1 MIGIRFAS
9 LAQVEPWN
17 WNHTFFK
24 NQVADHVG
32 TRTQDECILHF
43 LQLPIQD
50 PFLEDGGGGTN
61 EGASNVLGPLS
72 YQPVPFSQSGNP
84 VRFHILQNH
93 ISIL

>member
-1 MIGIRFAS
+1 
-9 LAQVEPWN
+9 
-17 WNHTFFK
+17 
-24 NQVADHVG
+24 
-32 TRTQDECILHF
+32 
-43 LQLPIQD
+43 LPIQD

-84 VRFHILQNH
+84 VRSHILQNH